1 MTAAETGTGTG
12 SRSPEEALAAAVVRV
27 TGPGGDIA
35 GAGFLVAPE
44 LVLTCAHVVNDAL
57 DRPRED
63 EVLAGTEVF
72 VDLPFAE
79 GAGAAEVE
87 RWVPVRPDQTGDI
100 AVLRLRTPIP
110 GARPLNM
117 ADTERV
123 WGHDVRVPGFPRR
136 SPGGVW
142 HYGRLRGGTAEGW
155 VQLSQADPHGVPV
168 EEGFSGSPVWDEQLR
183 AVAGM
188 VVVIQPGGVRQSFL
202 IPTRTLVGEL
212 PELAPVVRP
221 ASPFR
226 GLSTFQESDADV
238 YFGRQDDIADVTA
251 LLAGSHPCVTLVGP
265 SGCGKSSLA
274 RAGVV
279 PRMRERGHAVLV
291 VRSGEGVSLRA
302 ALASELVTAVR
313 PRLRG
318 AARAQEVRELEELLA
333 ERGLMDALRMTG
345 GERERRLL
353 VLLDQGEELLAGP
366 DREVEEAVRLLF
378 PVHQPDGLRV
388 CVTLRS
394 DLTDVALGHPLLGP
408 ALGRGQVR
416 FLTPMSRAQLEQV
429 IRRPLEATPAVTY
442 DDGLV
447 ERMLDDAGDG
457 PGALPLLGFVMAQ
470 LWDGQAAGRLRFATY
485 RDVGG
490 VQGALGRYAETVWGQ
505 CVREA
510 DETEAMRLLTDLVRF
525 LPGGEAPMRN
535 ALSREEA
542 GAERWRIATALAER
556 RLLVLRGGDGDA
568 VTVELAHE
576 ALIGAW
582 KRLEERVRQDR
593 KFLAWRAELRHDV
606 EREQLLEGEPLTEA
620 EQWTELRGPELTGTE
635 RQFIDRSVARREA
648 REERVRRRVRQKR
661 WFIGGLAVLTVLA
674 VVASGLFLSRNAEL
688 DGQLRRAASEQL
700 AARAEQLDDVSVVT
714 SALFS
719 GAAYRTAQEPEARTA
734 LIRQYLRLRHVERV
748 VWDNHAPVRDV
759 AMSEDGK
766 RINVGMTS
774 GDVVGLTLG
783 PDEVHER
790 GLPSGSRIVTLSPDG
805 RISARASTNGKVS
818 LGIPPEHGDGNG
830 DGEGEGDEGDWRTV
844 VLRDGDA
851 VRKNARAA
859 VDLRFDGT
867 GRRIL
872 AALPGEGVLAW
883 ESESGRRVGK
893 ALRAPKGWETAEAW
907 FGPEDTVIG
916 RITQEGAAEGAEG
929 RLVRWNLGNGQR
941 DSATWGA
948 DRTGAVTVSGD
959 GRTLVR
965 CTPEGFLQS
974 WDLTGTPKVRHQY
987 TTRQLGLVCPLYVP
1001 RLDHSGRF
1009 LINPVQ
1015 RFGTSLGRFRFLVL
1029 DLAAGRPSTLDLPAP
1044 AQQDESF
1051 TGSSQLPAVVL
1062 TGPPDRLRAVVGVGA
1077 TVMVA
1082 RVPEPSAFDSAML
1095 TARIRTVDADH
1106 DRVIS
1111 VDANGEGLRL
1121 WDLRTHVLLAAVRPS
1136 RPLAAQYGAYS
1147 PDGTRVLTPAADG
1160 RTVLVWEMD
1169 GSTLKERD
1177 AIDLPRPPDID
1188 PTAPDP
1194 RSGRTPAWVNMTFDG
1209 PEHVVISAL
1218 SYVVRWDLARGRE
1231 AGTAYRPRAQESVE
1245 VSFAAAGTWAVAR
1258 PGHGQAAVRTPAGKY
1273 DIVIWDFE
1281 EGREVGSIDSK
1292 EFGVVKQ
1299 LGFDPT
1305 GRLLAVL
1312 DYDGG
1317 VRVWDMDKEGE
1328 DKWLEPLAY
1337 RGVQWLS
1344 AFASESTLSTQSTLN
1359 EYTAW
1364 DVRSGTERYRFTPGY
1379 GATADLTA
1387 DGAFMGLVDGSDG
1400 HLLELDPERWLEK
1413 LCAIA
1418 GRGLSSGEKDLAPPG
1433 SRTDGV
1439 CD

>member
-1 MTAAETGTGTG
+1 MTGTGTGTGDG

-27 TGPGGDIA
+27 KGPGGELA
-35 GAGFLVAPE
+35 GAGFLVSPE
-44 LVLTCAHVVNDAL
+44 LVVTCAHVVNDAL
-57 DRPRED
+57 DLPRED
-63 EVLAGTEVF
+63 DVAAGTEVF

-79 GAGAAEVE
+79 GGGAAEVQ
-87 RWVPVRPDQTGDI
+87 RWVPVRADQTGDI
-100 AVLRLRTPIP
+100 AVLRLRAPIP
-110 GARPLNM
+110 GTRPVNM

-168 EEGFSGSPVWDEQLR
+168 EQGFSGSPVWDEQLR

-188 VVVIQPGGVRQSFL
+188 VVVIQPGGVQQSFL
-202 IPTRTLVGEL
+202 IPTRTLVAEL
-212 PELAPVVRP
+212 PELSPVVRP
-221 ASPFR
+221 ASPYR
-226 GLSTFQESDADV
+226 GLSTFQEADADV

-251 LLAGSHPCVTLVGP
+251 LLLGSHPCVTLVGP
-265 SGCGKSSLA
+265 SGSGKSSLA

-279 PRMRERGHAVLV
+279 PRMRERGHVVLV
-291 VRSGEGVSLRA
+291 VRSGEGGSLRA

-313 PRLRG
+313 PGLRG
-318 AARAQEVRELEELLA
+318 ADRAQEVRRLEDLLA

-345 GERERRLL
+345 GEWERRPL

-366 DREVEEAVRLLF
+366 DSEVEEAVRLLF
-378 PVHQPDGLRV
+378 PAHHRDGPRV

-394 DLTDVALGHPLLGP
+394 DVTDAALNHPLLGP

-416 FLTPMSRAQLEQV
+416 LLAPMSRAQLERV
-429 IRRPLEATPAVTY
+429 IRGPLEATPAVTY

-470 LWDGQAAGRLRFATY
+470 LWDGQAAGRLRFDTY
-485 RDVGG
+485 HEVGG
-490 VQGALGRYAETVWGQ
+490 VQGALGRYAETVWRQ

-525 LPGGEAPMRN
+525 LPGGEVPIRN

-542 GAERWRIATALAER
+542 GPGRWRIATALAER
-556 RLLVLRGGDGDA
+556 RLLVLRGGDGET
-568 VTVELAHE
+568 VTAELAHE

-582 KRLEERVRQDR
+582 QRLEARVRQDR
-593 KFLAWRAELRHDV
+593 KFLGWRAELRHDE
-606 EREQLLEGEPLTEA
+606 ERGQLLEGESLAEA
-620 EQWTELRGPELTGTE
+620 ERWVDLRGTELTDAE
-635 RQFIDRSVARREA
+635 RRFIDRSVERRAA
-648 REERVRRRVRQKR
+648 REDRARRRVRQKR

-700 AARAEQLDDVSVVT
+700 AVRAAQLDDVSVVI

-719 GAAYRTAQEPEARTA
+719 GAAYRTAEEPEARTA
-734 LIRQYLRLRHVERV
+734 LISQYLRLRHVERV

-766 RINVGMTS
+766 RVSVGMTS
-774 GDVVGLTLG
+774 GDAVGLTLG
-783 PDEVHER
+783 KDKVDDR
-790 GLPSGSRIVTLSPDG
+790 GLPTGSRIVTLSPDG
-805 RISARASTNGKVS
+805 RIFARASVNGKVS
-818 LGIPPEHGDGNG
+818 LGIPPEGP
-830 DGEGEGDEGDWRTV
+830 EGLENEGDWRTV
-844 VLRDGDA
+844 VLRDGDT

-867 GRRIL
+867 GGRVL

-893 ALRAPKGWETAEAW
+893 ALRAPTGWETAEAW
-907 FGPEDTVIG
+907 FGPEGTVIG
-916 RITQEGAAEGAEG
+916 RITQEGAAAGAEG
-929 RLVRWNLGNGQR
+929 RLVRWNLANGER
-941 DSATWGA
+941 DSATWGT

-965 CTPEGFLQS
+965 CTPEGVLQA
-974 WDLTGTPKVRHQY
+974 WDLTGSPKVRHQY
-987 TTRQLGLVCPLYVP
+987 SRSQLGLVCPLYVP
-1001 RLDHSGRF
+1001 RLDRTGRF
-1009 LINPVQ
+1009 LINPAQ

-1029 DLAAGRPSTLDLPAP
+1029 DLAEGRPSTLDLPAP
-1044 AQQDESF
+1044 AQQDELF
-1051 TGSSQLPAVVL
+1051 TGSSQPLAMAL
-1062 TGPPDRLRAVVGVGA
+1062 TGEPGNLRAVVGVGA

-1082 RVPEPSAFDSAML
+1082 RVPEPSAFDTAML

-1106 DRVIS
+1106 NRVIS
-1111 VDANGEGLRL
+1111 VDADGNGLRL
-1121 WDLRTHVLLAAVRPS
+1121 WDLRTRGLLAAVRPS
-1136 RPLAAQYGAYS
+1136 RPLAALYGAYS
-1147 PDGTRVLTPAADG
+1147 PDGKRVLTPAADG
-1160 RTVLVWEMD
+1160 RTVLVWEMN
-1169 GSTLKERD
+1169 GGTLKEVNR
-1177 AIDLPRPPDID
+1177 IDLPRPPDID
-1188 PTAPDP
+1188 PTGPDP
-1194 RSGRTPAWVNMTFDG
+1194 RSGRTPAWVNISFDG
-1209 PEHVVISAL
+1209 PDHAVISAL
-1218 SYVVRWDLARGRE
+1218 SYVVRWDLRRGRE

-1258 PGHGQAAVRTPAGKY
+1258 PGHGQAAVRTATGGY

-1281 EGREVGSIDSK
+1281 EGREVASIDTE
-1292 EFGVVKQ
+1292 EFGDVKQ

-1312 DYDGG
+1312 SDNGG
-1317 VRVWDMDKEGE
+1317 VRVWDMDKEGK
-1328 DKWLEPLAY
+1328 DKWLAPLAY
-1337 RGVQWLS
+1337 RGVQWL
-1344 AFASESTLSTQSTLN
+1344 ATFASESTLSTQSTLN
-1359 EYTAW
+1359 EYTTW
-1364 DVRSGTERYRFTPGY
+1364 DLRSGTERYHFTPGY
-1379 GATADLTA
+1379 GATADLTQ
-1387 DGAFMGLVDGSDG
+1387 DGRFMGLVDGSDG
-1400 HLLELDPERWLEK
+1400 YLLELDPERWLEK
-1413 LCAIA
+1413 VCAVA
-1418 GRGLSSGEKDLAPPG
+1418 GRGLTRAEKSLTPPG
-1433 SRTDGV
+1433 SRTDQV
-1439 CD
+1439 CDPAGAD

>member
-1 MTAAETGTGTG
+1 MTAAGRGAGAG

-27 TGPGGDIA
+27 KGLDGELA
-35 GAGFLVAPE
+35 GAGFLVAPQM
-44 LVLTCAHVVNDAL
+44 VLTCAHVVNDAL
-57 DRPRED
+57 DRPREE
-63 EVLAGTEVF
+63 EVAAGTEVF

-79 GAGAAEVE
+79 GGGAAEVE
-87 RWVPVRPDQTGDI
+87 RWVPVRADQTGDI
-100 AVLRLRTPIP
+100 AVLRLRTAIP
-110 GARPLNM
+110 GARPVNM

-142 HYGRLRGGTAEGW
+142 HHGRLRGGTAEGW
-155 VQLSQADPHGVPV
+155 VQLSQADPHGIPV
-168 EEGFSGSPVWDEQLR
+168 EKGFSGSPVWDEQLR
-183 AVAGM
+183 AVTGM
-188 VVVIQPGGVRQSFL
+188 VVVVQPGGVQQSFL
-202 IPTRTLVGEL
+202 IPTRTLVAEL

-226 GLSTFQESDADV
+226 GLSTFQEADADV
-238 YFGRQDDIADVTA
+238 YFGRQDDIDDVTA
-251 LLAGSHPCVTLVGP
+251 LLVGSHPCVTLVGP
-265 SGCGKSSLA
+265 SGCGKSSLV
-274 RAGVV
+274 RAGVA
-279 PRMRERGHAVLV
+279 PQMRERGHVVLV
-291 VRSGEGVSLRA
+291 VRPGEGTSLRA

-318 AARAQEVRELEELLA
+318 AARAQEVRQLEDLLA

-345 GERERRLL
+345 GEGERRLL

-378 PVHQPDGLRV
+378 PAHQPDGLRV

-394 DLTDVALGHPLLGP
+394 DFTDTALNHPLLGP

-416 FLTPMSRAQLEQV
+416 LLAPMSRAQLEQV
-429 IRRPLEATPAVTY
+429 IRSPLEVTPAVTY

-457 PGALPLLGFVMAQ
+457 PGALPLLGFVLAQ
-470 LWDGQAAGRLRFATY
+470 LWDGQAAGRLRFDTY
-485 RDVGG
+485 REVGG
-490 VQGALGRYAETVWGQ
+490 VQGALGRYAETVWRQ

-525 LPGGEAPMRN
+525 LPGGEAPIRN

-542 GAERWRIATALAER
+542 GAGRWRIAAALAER
-556 RLLVLRGGDGDA
+556 RLLVLRGGDGEA
-568 VTVELAHE
+568 ATVELAHE

-582 KRLEERVRQDR
+582 KRLEARVRQDR

-606 EREQLLEGEPLTEA
+606 ERGQLLERERLTEA
-620 EQWTELRGPELTGTE
+620 EQWAALRGPELSDTE
-635 RQFIDRSVARREA
+635 RQFIDRSARRRA
-648 REERVRRRVRQKR
+648 AQEERVRRRVRQKR

-674 VVASGLFLSRNAEL
+674 VVASGLFLLRNAEL

-700 AARAEQLDDVSVVT
+700 AVRAEQLDDVSMVT
-714 SALFS
+714 SALLS
-719 GAAYRTAQEPEARTA
+719 GAAYRTAQEPEARSA

-759 AMSEDGK
+759 AMSEDGR

-774 GDVVGLTLG
+774 GDAAGLTLG
-783 PDEVHER
+783 TDEVHER
-790 GLPSGSRIVTLSPDG
+790 GLPTGSRIVTLSPDG
-805 RISARASTNGKVS
+805 RISARASVNGKVS
-818 LGIPPEHGDGNG
+818 LGISTEAGAG
-830 DGEGEGDEGDWRTV
+830 GDWRTV

-851 VRKNARAA
+851 VRENARAA

-867 GRRIL
+867 GRRVL

-893 ALRAPKGWETAEAW
+893 TLRAPEGWETAEAW
-907 FGPEDTVIG
+907 FGPEGTVIG

-929 RLVRWNLGNGQR
+929 RLVRWSLGNGR
-941 DSATWGA
+941 PDSAVWGT

-965 CTPEGFLQS
+965 CTPEGLLES
-974 WDLTGTPKVRHQY
+974 WDLTGGPKVRHQY
-987 TTRQLGLVCPLYVP
+987 STRELGLVCPLFVP
-1001 RLDHSGRF
+1001 RLDRSGRF

-1015 RFGTSLGRFRFLVL
+1015 RFGTSFGRFRFLVL
-1029 DLAAGRPSTLDLPAP
+1029 DLVEGRPATLDLPAP
-1044 AQQDESF
+1044 AQQDETF
-1051 TGSSQLPAVVL
+1051 TGSSQMPAVAL
-1062 TGPPDRLRAVVGVGA
+1062 TGPPEKLRAAVGVGA

-1082 RVPEPSAFDSAML
+1082 RVPEPSTFDGAML

-1106 DRVIS
+1106 NRVIS
-1111 VDANGEGLRL
+1111 VDADGKGLRL
-1121 WDLRTHVLLAAVRPS
+1121 WDLRTHKMLAAVRPS
-1136 RPLAAQYGAYS
+1136 RPLAGLYSAYS
-1147 PDGTRVLTPAADG
+1147 PDGRRVLTPAEDG
-1160 RTVLVWEMD
+1160 RTVLVWEMG
-1169 GSTLKERD
+1169 GSTLKELDR
-1177 AIDLPRPPDID
+1177 IDLPRPPNID
-1188 PTAPDP
+1188 PTGPDP
-1194 RSGRTPAWVNMTFDG
+1194 RSGRTPAWVNITFDG
-1209 PEHVVISAL
+1209 PDHVVISAL

-1281 EGREVGSIDSK
+1281 EGREADSIDLK
-1292 EFGVVKQ
+1292 GPGAVKQ

-1312 DYDGG
+1312 TYDGG

-1328 DKWLEPLAY
+1328 ERWLEPLAY
-1337 RGVQWLS
+1337 QGVQWLG

-1359 EYTAW
+1359 EYTTW
-1364 DVRSGTERYRFTPGY
+1364 DVRSGIERYHFTPGY
-1379 GATADLTA
+1379 DATADLTE
-1387 DGAFMGLVDGSDG
+1387 DGEFMGLVDGSAG
-1400 HLLELDPERWLEK
+1400 HILELDPEKWLEK
-1413 LCAIA
+1413 LCVVA
-1418 GRGLSSGEKDLAPPG
+1418 GRGLSPGEKSLAPPG
-1433 SRTDGV
+1433 SRTDQV

>member
-1 MTAAETGTGTG
+1 MTAAGTGTGTG

-27 TGPGGDIA
+27 MGPGGELA

-57 DRPRED
+57 GRPRED
-63 EVLAGTEVF
+63 EIAAGTEVF

-79 GAGAAEVE
+79 GGSAAEVE
-87 RWVPVRPDQTGDI
+87 RWVPVRADQTGDI
-100 AVLRLRTPIP
+100 AVLRLPAAIP
-110 GARPLNM
+110 GTRPLNM

-168 EEGFSGSPVWDEQLR
+168 EQGFSGSPVWDEQLR

-188 VVVIQPGGVRQSFL
+188 VVVIQPGGVPQSFL
-202 IPTRTLVGEL
+202 IPTRTLVAEL

-221 ASPFR
+221 ASPYR
-226 GLSTFQESDADV
+226 GLSTFQEADADV
-238 YFGRQDDIADVTA
+238 YFGRRDDIADVTA
-251 LLAGSHPCVTLVGP
+251 LLLGSHPCVTLVGP

-291 VRSGEGVSLRA
+291 VRSGEGASLRA

-313 PRLRG
+313 PGLRG
-318 AARAQEVRELEELLA
+318 AERAQEVRRLEDLLA

-345 GERERRLL
+345 GEWERRLL

-378 PVHQPDGLRV
+378 PAHQPDGLRV

-394 DLTDVALGHPLLGP
+394 DFTDAALNHPLLGP

-416 FLTPMSRAQLEQV
+416 LLAPMSRAQLERV
-429 IRRPLEATPAVTY
+429 IRSPLEATPAVTY

-470 LWDGQAAGRLRFATY
+470 LWDGQAAGRLRFETY
-485 RDVGG
+485 REVGG
-490 VQGALGRYAETVWGQ
+490 VQGALGRYAETVWLQ

-525 LPGGEAPMRN
+525 LPGGEASIRN

-556 RLLVLRGGDGDA
+556 RLLVLRGGDGEA

-582 KRLEERVRQDR
+582 ERLEARVRQDR

-606 EREQLLEGEPLTEA
+606 ERGQLLEGEPLAEA
-620 EQWTELRGPELTGTE
+620 EQWVALRGPELTDAE
-635 RQFIDRSVARREA
+635 RQFIDRSVERRVA
-648 REERVRRRVRQKR
+648 REERARRRVRQKR

-674 VVASGLFLSRNAEL
+674 VVASGLFLWRNGEL

-700 AARAEQLDDVSVVT
+700 AVRAEQLDDVSVVT
-714 SALFS
+714 SALYS

-759 AMSEDGK
+759 AMSEDGE

-774 GDVVGLTLG
+774 GDGVGLTLG
-783 PDEVHER
+783 TDKVHER
-790 GLPSGSRIVTLSPDG
+790 GLPTGSRIVTLSPDG
-805 RISARASTNGKVS
+805 RISARASVNGTVS
-818 LGIPPEHGDGNG
+818 LGIPPEG
-830 DGEGEGDEGDWRTV
+830 EGDWRTV

-851 VRKNARAA
+851 VRENARAA
-859 VDLRFDGT
+859 TDLRFDGT
-867 GRRIL
+867 GSRVL

-893 ALRAPKGWETAEAW
+893 TLSAPKGWETAEAW
-907 FGPEDTVIG
+907 FGPEGTVIG

-929 RLVRWNLGNGQR
+929 RLVRWNLANGQR
-941 DSATWGA
+941 DSATWGT
-948 DRTGAVTVSGD
+948 DRTGTVTVSGD

-965 CTPEGFLQS
+965 CTPEGLLQS
-974 WDLTGTPKVRHQY
+974 WDLTGSPKVRNQY
-987 TTRQLGLVCPLYVP
+987 STRQLGLVCPLYVP
-1001 RLDHSGRF
+1001 RLDRTGRF
-1009 LINPVQ
+1009 LINPAQ

-1029 DLAAGRPSTLDLPAP
+1029 DLVEGRPGTLDLPAP
-1044 AQQDESF
+1044 AQEDESF
-1051 TGSSQLPAVVL
+1051 TGSSQLPAVAL
-1062 TGPPDRLRAVVGVGA
+1062 TGPPEKLRAVVGVGA
-1077 TVMVA
+1077 TVMVVG
-1082 RVPEPSAFDSAML
+1082 VPKPSTFDSAML

-1106 DRVIS
+1106 NRVIS
-1111 VDANGEGLRL
+1111 VDADGKALRL
-1121 WDLRTHVLLAAVRPS
+1121 WDLRTHRLLAAVRPS
-1136 RPLAAQYGAYS
+1136 RPLAAQYSAYS
-1147 PDGTRVLTPAADG
+1147 PDGTRVLTPAEDG
-1160 RTVLVWEMD
+1160 RTVLVWEV
-1169 GSTLKERD
+1169 GGGTLKELDR
-1177 AIDLPRPPDID
+1177 IDLPRPPNID
-1188 PTAPDP
+1188 PTGPDP
-1194 RSGRTPAWVNMTFDG
+1194 RSGRTPAWVNITFDG
-1209 PEHVVISAL
+1209 PDHVVISAL
-1218 SYVVRWDLARGRE
+1218 SYVVRWDLAQGRE
-1231 AGTAYRPRAQESVE
+1231 EGTAYRPRAQESVE

-1258 PGHGQAAVRTPAGKY
+1258 PGHGEAAVRTPAGDY

-1281 EGREVGSIDSK
+1281 EGREVDSIDVK
-1292 EFGVVKQ
+1292 EFGAVKQ

-1312 DYDGG
+1312 TYDGG

-1337 RGVQWLS
+1337 RGVQWLG

-1359 EYTAW
+1359 EYTTW
-1364 DVRSGTERYRFTPGY
+1364 DVRSGTERYHFTPGY
-1379 GATADLTA
+1379 GTTADLTE

-1400 HLLELDPERWLEK
+1400 YILELDPERWLEK
-1413 LCAIA
+1413 LCAVA
-1418 GRGLSSGEKDLAPPG
+1418 GRGLSSGEKSLAPPG
-1433 SRTDGV
+1433 SRTDQV

>member
-1 MTAAETGTGTG
+1 MTSTGTNTGAG

-27 TGPGGDIA
+27 KGPGGELA

-57 DRPRED
+57 ARPRED
-63 EVLAGTEVF
+63 EVAAGTEVF

-79 GAGAAEVE
+79 GGGAAEVE
-87 RWVPVRPDQTGDI
+87 RWVPVRADQTGDI
-100 AVLRLRTPIP
+100 AVLRLRAAIP

-202 IPTRTLVGEL
+202 IPTRTLVAEL

-221 ASPFR
+221 ASPYR
-226 GLSTFQESDADV
+226 GLATFQEADASV
-238 YFGRQDDIADVTA
+238 YFGRQDDIADITA
-251 LLAGSHPCVTLVGP
+251 LLLGSHPCVTLVGP

-279 PRMRERGHAVLV
+279 PRMRERGHTVLV
-291 VRSGEGVSLRA
+291 VRSGEGASLRA

-318 AARAQEVRELEELLA
+318 AARAQEVGRLEDLLA
-333 ERGLMDALRMTG
+333 ERGLMDALRITG
-345 GERERRLL
+345 GEWERPLL

-366 DREVEEAVRLLF
+366 EHEVEEAVRLLF
-378 PVHQPDGLRV
+378 PEHQPDGPRV

-394 DLTDVALGHPLLGP
+394 DFTDAALNHPLLGP

-416 FLTPMSRAQLEQV
+416 LLAPMSRAQLEQV
-429 IRRPLEATPAVTY
+429 IRRPLEVTPAVTY

-457 PGALPLLGFVMAQ
+457 AGALPLLGFVMAQ
-470 LWDGQAAGRLRFATY
+470 LWDGQAAGRLRFDTY
-485 RDVGG
+485 REVGG
-490 VQGALGRYAETVWGQ
+490 VQGALGRYAETVWRQ

-510 DETEAMRLLTDLVRF
+510 DETEAMRLLTELVRF
-525 LPGGEAPMRN
+525 LPGGEGPIRN

-542 GAERWRIATALAER
+542 GAGRWRIATALAER

-568 VTVELAHE
+568 VTVEFAHE

-582 KRLEERVRQDR
+582 ERLEARVRQDR

-606 EREQLLEGEPLTEA
+606 EREQLLDGEPLTEA
-620 EQWTELRGPELTGTE
+620 EQWVELRGLELTDTE
-635 RQFIDRSVARREA
+635 RRFIDRSIDRRLA
-648 REERVRRRVRQKR
+648 REERSRRRARQKR
-661 WFIGGLAVLTVLA
+661 RFIGGLAVLTVLA
-674 VVASGLFLSRNAEL
+674 VVASGLFLWRNAEL

-700 AARAEQLDDVSVVT
+700 AVRAEQLDDVSVVT

-734 LIRQYLRLRHVERV
+734 LISQYLRLRHVERV

-766 RINVGMTS
+766 HINVGMTS
-774 GDVVGLTLG
+774 GDAVGLTLG
-783 PDEVHER
+783 TDDVDER
-790 GLPSGSRIVTLSPDG
+790 GLPTGSRIVTLSPDG
-805 RISARASTNGKVS
+805 RVFARASLNGKVS
-818 LGIPPEHGDGNG
+818 LGIPPEGG
-830 DGEGEGDEGDWRTV
+830 GDWRTV

-851 VRKNARAA
+851 VRENARAA
-859 VDLRFDGT
+859 TDLRFDGT
-867 GRRIL
+867 GRRVL

-893 ALRAPKGWETAEAW
+893 ALRAPEGWETADAW
-907 FGPEDTVIG
+907 FGPEGTVIG

-929 RLVRWNLGNGQR
+929 RLVRWNLANGQR
-941 DSATWGA
+941 DSATWGT

-965 CTPEGFLQS
+965 CTPDGLLQS
-974 WDLTGTPKVRHQY
+974 WDLTGRPRVRHQY
-987 TTRQLGLVCPLYVP
+987 STRQLGLVCPLYVP
-1001 RLDHSGRF
+1001 RLDQTGRF

-1015 RFGTSLGRFRFLVL
+1015 RFGTSFGRFRFLVF
-1029 DLAAGRPSTLDLPAP
+1029 DLVEGRPGTLELPAP

-1051 TGSSQLPAVVL
+1051 TGGSQPIAVAL
-1062 TGPPDRLRAVVGVGA
+1062 TGPPGNLRAAVGVGA

-1082 RVPEPSAFDSAML
+1082 RVPEPSAFDTAML
-1095 TARIRTVDADH
+1095 TARIRTVDADRN
-1106 DRVIS
+1106 RVIN
-1111 VDANGEGLRL
+1111 VDADGKGLRL
-1121 WDLRTHVLLAAVRPS
+1121 WDLRTHRLLAAMRPS
-1136 RPLAAQYGAYS
+1136 RPLAAQYSVYS
-1147 PDGTRVLTPAADG
+1147 PDGTRFLTPAADG
-1160 RTVLVWEMD
+1160 RTVLVWEVG
-1169 GSTLKERD
+1169 GSTLKELDR
-1177 AIDLPRPPDID
+1177 IDLPRPPDID
-1188 PTAPDP
+1188 PTGPDP
-1194 RSGRTPAWVNMTFDG
+1194 RSGRTPAWVNITFDG
-1209 PEHVVISAL
+1209 QDHVVISAL
-1218 SYVVRWDLARGRE
+1218 SYVVRWDLAHGRE
-1231 AGTAYRPRAQESVE
+1231 VGTAYRPRAQESVE
-1245 VSFAAAGTWAVAR
+1245 VSFAAAGTWASAR
-1258 PGHGQAAVRTPAGKY
+1258 PGHGQAAVRTPSGDY

-1281 EGREVGSIDSK
+1281 KGREVDSIDVK
-1292 EFGVVKQ
+1292 EFGAVKQ

-1305 GRLLAVL
+1305 GRFLAVL
-1312 DYDGG
+1312 TYDGG
-1317 VRVWDMDKEGE
+1317 VRVWDMDKDGE
-1328 DKWLEPLAY
+1328 DRWLKPLAY

-1344 AFASESTLSTQSTLN
+1344 AFTSESTLSTQSTLN

-1364 DVRSGTERYRFTPGY
+1364 DVRSGTERYHFTPGY
-1379 GATADLTA
+1379 GSTADLTEN
-1387 DGAFMGLVDGSDG
+1387 GAFMGLVDGSDG
-1400 HLLELDPERWLEK
+1400 YLLELDPERWLEK
-1413 LCAIA
+1413 LCAVA
-1418 GRGLSSGEKDLAPPG
+1418 GRGLSQGEKSLAPPG
-1433 SRTDGV
+1433 SRTDQV

>member
-1 MTAAETGTGTG
+1 MTAAETGTGAG

-27 TGPGGDIA
+27 KGPGGELA

-63 EVLAGTEVF
+63 EVAAGTEVF

-79 GAGAAEVE
+79 GGSAAEVE
-87 RWVPVRPDQTGDI
+87 RWVPVRSDQTGDI
-100 AVLRLRTPIP
+100 AVLRLRAAIP
-110 GARPLNM
+110 GTRPLNM

-202 IPTRTLVGEL
+202 IPTRTLVAEL

-226 GLSTFQESDADV
+226 GLSTFQEADADV

-251 LLAGSHPCVTLVGP
+251 LLAGSRPCVTLIGP

-279 PRMRERGHAVLV
+279 PRMRERGHTVLV
-291 VRSGEGVSLRA
+291 VRSGEGTSLRA

-318 AARAQEVRELEELLA
+318 AARAQEVRQLEELLA
-333 ERGLMDALRMTG
+333 ERGLMDVLRMTG
-345 GERERRLL
+345 GEGERGLF
-353 VLLDQGEELLAGP
+353 VLLDQGEELLTGP

-378 PVHQPDGLRV
+378 PAHQPEGLRV
-388 CVTLRS
+388 CVTLS
-394 DLTDVALGHPLLGP
+394 SGFTDAALSHPLLAP

-416 FLTPMSRAQLEQV
+416 PLAPMSRAQLEQV

-447 ERMLDDAGDG
+447 ERLLDDAGDG

-470 LWDGQAAGRLRFATY
+470 LWDGQASGRLRFDTY
-485 RDVGG
+485 REVGG
-490 VQGALGRYAETVWGQ
+490 VQGALGRYAETVWRQ

-525 LPGGEAPMRN
+525 LPGDETPIRN
-535 ALSREEA
+535 VLSREEA
-542 GAERWRIATALAER
+542 GAGRWRIATALAER
-556 RLLVLRGGDGDA
+556 RLLVLRGGDGEP

-606 EREQLLEGEPLTEA
+606 ERGQLLEGEPLAEA
-620 EQWTELRGPELTGTE
+620 ERWVALRGPELTDTE
-635 RQFIDRSVARREA
+635 RQFIDRSVGRRVA
-648 REERVRRRVRQKR
+648 REERARRRVRQKQ

-674 VVASGLFLSRNAEL
+674 AVASGLFLWRNAEL

-700 AARAEQLDDVSVVT
+700 AVRAEQLDDVSVVT

-719 GAAYRTAQEPEARTA
+719 GAAYRTAQEPAARAA

-774 GDVVGLTLG
+774 GDAVGLTLG
-783 PDEVHER
+783 TDEVHER
-790 GLPSGSRIVTLSPDG
+790 GLPTGSRIVTLSPDG
-805 RISARASTNGKVS
+805 RISARASVNGKVS
-818 LGIPPEHGDGNG
+818 LGISPEGGG
-830 DGEGEGDEGDWRTV
+830 GGDWRTV

-851 VRKNARAA
+851 VRENARAA

-867 GRRIL
+867 GRRVL

-883 ESESGRRVGK
+883 ETESGRRVGK

-907 FGPEDTVIG
+907 FGPEGTVVG
-916 RITQEGAAEGAEG
+916 RITQAGAAEGAEG
-929 RLVRWNLGNGQR
+929 RLVRWSLDNGQR
-941 DSATWGA
+941 DSATWGT
-948 DRTGAVTVSGD
+948 DRTAAVTVSGD

-965 CTPEGFLQS
+965 CTPEGLLQS
-974 WDLTGTPKVRHQY
+974 WDLTGRPKVRHQY
-987 TTRQLGLVCPLYVP
+987 STRQLGLVCPLNVP
-1001 RLDHSGRF
+1001 RLDRSGRF

-1015 RFGTSLGRFRFLVL
+1015 RFGASLGRFRFLVL
-1029 DLAAGRPSTLDLPAP
+1029 DLVEGRPGTLDLPAP

-1051 TGSSQLPAVVL
+1051 TGSSQLPAVAL
-1062 TGPPDRLRAVVGVGA
+1062 TGPPEKLRAAVGVGG
-1077 TVMVA
+1077 TVIVA

-1095 TARIRTVDADH
+1095 TAGIRTVDADH
-1106 DRVIS
+1106 NRVIS
-1111 VDANGEGLRL
+1111 VDADGKGLRL
-1121 WDLRTHVLLAAVRPS
+1121 WDLRTHRMPAAVRPS
-1136 RPLAAQYGAYS
+1136 RPLASVYSAYS

-1160 RTVLVWEMD
+1160 RTVLVWEVG
-1169 GSTLKERD
+1169 GSTLKELDR
-1177 AIDLPRPPDID
+1177 IDLPWPPGID
-1188 PTAPDP
+1188 PTGPDP
-1194 RSGRTPAWVNMTFDG
+1194 RSGRTPAWVNITFDG
-1209 PEHVVISAL
+1209 PDHVVISAL
-1218 SYVVRWDLARGRE
+1218 SYVMRWDLAQRRE

-1258 PGHGQAAVRTPAGKY
+1258 PGHGQAAVRTPDGKY

-1281 EGREVGSIDSK
+1281 EGREVGSIDIK
-1292 EFGVVKQ
+1292 EFGAVKQ

-1312 DYDGG
+1312 TYDGA
-1317 VRVWDMDKEGE
+1317 VRVWDMDKKGE
-1328 DKWLEPLAY
+1328 EKWLKPLAY
-1337 RGVQWLS
+1337 QGVQWLG

-1359 EYTAW
+1359 EYTTW
-1364 DVRSGTERYRFTPGY
+1364 DIRSGTERYHFTPGY
-1379 GATADLTA
+1379 GATADLTE

-1400 HLLELDPERWLEK
+1400 HILELDPERWLEK
-1413 LCAIA
+1413 LCAVA
-1418 GRGLSSGEKDLAPPG
+1418 GRGLSPGEKSLAPPG
-1433 SRTDGV
+1433 SRTDEV

>member
-1 MTAAETGTGTG
+1 MTAAETGTGAG

-27 TGPGGDIA
+27 KGPGGELA

-63 EVLAGTEVF
+63 EVAAGTEVF

-79 GAGAAEVE
+79 GGSAAEVE
-87 RWVPVRPDQTGDI
+87 RWVPVRADQTGDI
-100 AVLRLRTPIP
+100 AVLRLRAAIP

-202 IPTRTLVGEL
+202 IPTRTLVAEL

-226 GLSTFQESDADV
+226 GLSTFQEADADV

-251 LLAGSHPCVTLVGP
+251 LLAGSHPCVTLIGP

-279 PRMRERGHAVLV
+279 PRMRERGHVVLV
-291 VRSGEGVSLRA
+291 VRSGEGASLRA
-302 ALASELVTAVR
+302 ALASELVTALR
-313 PRLRG
+313 PGLRG
-318 AARAQEVRELEELLA
+318 AARAQEVRQLEDLLA
-333 ERGLMDALRMTG
+333 ERGLMDALRMTD
-345 GERERRLL
+345 GESERRLL
-353 VLLDQGEELLAGP
+353 VLLDQGEELLGGP
-366 DREVEEAVRLLF
+366 DHEVEEAVWLLF
-378 PVHQPDGLRV
+378 PARRPDGLRV

-394 DLTDVALGHPLLGP
+394 DFTDAALNHPLLGP
-408 ALGRGQVR
+408 ALGRGPVR
-416 FLTPMSRAQLEQV
+416 LLAPMSRAQLEQV
-429 IRRPLEATPAVTY
+429 IRSPLEATPAVTY

-457 PGALPLLGFVMAQ
+457 PGALPLLGFVVAQ
-470 LWDGQAAGRLRFATY
+470 LWDGQAAGRLRFDTY
-485 RDVGG
+485 REVGG
-490 VQGALGRYAETVWGQ
+490 VQGALGRYAETVWRQ

-525 LPGGEAPMRN
+525 LPGGEAPIRN
-535 ALSREEA
+535 ALSQEEA
-542 GAERWRIATALAER
+542 GAGRWRIATALAER
-556 RLLVLRGGDGDA
+556 RLLVLRGGDGEA
-568 VTVELAHE
+568 ATVELAHE

-606 EREQLLEGEPLTEA
+606 ERGQFLAGEPLAKA
-620 EQWTELRGPELTGTE
+620 ERWVALRGPELTDTE
-635 RQFIDRSVARREA
+635 RQFIDHSVGRRVA
-648 REERVRRRVRQKR
+648 REERARRRVRQKQ
-661 WFIGGLAVLTVLA
+661 WFIGALAVLTVLA
-674 VVASGLFLSRNAEL
+674 VVASGLFLWRNAEL

-700 AARAEQLDDVSVVT
+700 AVRAEQLDDVSVVT

-748 VWDNHAPVRDV
+748 VWDNHAPIRDV
-759 AMSEDGK
+759 AMSEDGE

-774 GDVVGLTLG
+774 GDAVGLTLG
-783 PDEVHER
+783 TDEVHER
-790 GLPSGSRIVTLSPDG
+790 GLPTGSRVVTLSPDG
-805 RISARASTNGKVS
+805 RISARASVNGKVS
-818 LGIPPEHGDGNG
+818 LGIRPESGSN
-830 DGEGEGDEGDWRTV
+830 WRTV

-851 VRKNARAA
+851 VRENARAA

-867 GRRIL
+867 GRRVL

-907 FGPEDTVIG
+907 FGPQGTVIG

-929 RLVRWNLGNGQR
+929 RLVRWSLGNGQR
-941 DSATWGA
+941 DSATWGT

-965 CTPEGFLQS
+965 CTPEGLLQS
-974 WDLTGTPKVRHQY
+974 WDLTGRPKVRHQY
-987 TTRQLGLVCPLYVP
+987 STRQLGLVCPLNVP
-1001 RLDHSGRF
+1001 RLDRSGRF

-1029 DLAAGRPSTLDLPAP
+1029 DLVEGRPGTLDLPAP

-1051 TGSSQLPAVVL
+1051 TGSSQLPALAL
-1062 TGPPDRLRAVVGVGA
+1062 TGPPEKLRAVVGVGA

-1082 RVPEPSAFDSAML
+1082 RVAEPSTFDSAML
-1095 TARIRTVDADH
+1095 TAGIRTVDADH
-1106 DRVIS
+1106 NRVIS
-1111 VDANGEGLRL
+1111 VDADGKGLRL
-1121 WDLRTHVLLAAVRPS
+1121 WDLRTHRMLAAVRPS
-1136 RPLAAQYGAYS
+1136 RPLAAVYSAYS

-1160 RTVLVWEMD
+1160 RTVLVWEVD
-1169 GSTLKERD
+1169 GSTLKELDR
-1177 AIDLPRPPDID
+1177 IDLPRPPDID
-1188 PTAPDP
+1188 PTGPDP
-1194 RSGRTPAWVNMTFDG
+1194 RSGRTPAWVNITFDG
-1209 PEHVVISAL
+1209 PDHVVISAL
-1218 SYVVRWDLARGRE
+1218 SYVVRWDLVRGRE

-1258 PGHGQAAVRTPAGKY
+1258 PGHGQAAVRTPDGEY

-1281 EGREVGSIDSK
+1281 EGREVGSIDVK
-1292 EFGVVKQ
+1292 EFGAVKQ

-1312 DYDGG
+1312 TYDGG

-1328 DKWLEPLAY
+1328 EKWLKPLAY
-1337 RGVQWLS
+1337 RGVQWLG

-1359 EYTAW
+1359 EYTTW
-1364 DVRSGTERYRFTPGY
+1364 DVRSGTERYHFTPGY
-1379 GATADLTA
+1379 GATADLTE
-1387 DGAFMGLVDGSDG
+1387 DGASMGLVDGSDG
-1400 HLLELDPERWLEK
+1400 HILELDPERWLEK
-1413 LCAIA
+1413 LCEVA
-1418 GRGLSSGEKDLAPPG
+1418 GRGLSSGERSLAPPG
-1433 SRTDGV
+1433 SRTDQV